1 MRSAMEPFRL
11 VAEEV
16 AAARARAALLA
27 ASAARDLSRRAVRG
41 DTLADD
47 EAAALL
53 LAPEVDTE
61 ELLAIARA
69 RRPTEPHL
77 ETFSPLYLTNDCDA
91 ECLMCGMRRTNDDL
105 VRETADDATAEA
117 QLAILHRRGLRA
129 VALLTGEYQHGAY
142 RRAT

>member
-1 MRSAMEPFRL
+1 MRSAMERFRL

-27 ASAARDLSRRAVRG
+27 ESSASDLVGRAAQG
-41 DTLADD
+41 DILAD
-47 EAAALL
+47 EQAAALL
-53 LAPEVDTE
+53 LAPHVDTE
-61 ELLAIARA
+61 ELLAIAQT
-69 RRPTEPHL
+69 RRPADPRL

-105 VRETADDATAEA
+105 VRENADDATAEA

-129 VALLTGEYQHGAY
+129 
-142 RRAT
+142 